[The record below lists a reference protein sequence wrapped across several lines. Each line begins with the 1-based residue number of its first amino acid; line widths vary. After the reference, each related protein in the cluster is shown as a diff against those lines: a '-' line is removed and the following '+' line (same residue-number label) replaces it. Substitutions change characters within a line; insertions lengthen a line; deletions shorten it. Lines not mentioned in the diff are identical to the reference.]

1 MRKTRIKFGCAKK
14 CVSGL
19 NSSDENV
26 AKRLMNTFQE
36 DEAHLRGGREAASRE
51 GHLARGVV
59 RALRHYMV
67 VLQGE

>member
-1 MRKTRIKFGCAKK
+1 MSVKGSA
-14 CVSGL
+14 V
-19 NSSDENV
+19 
-26 AKRLMNTFQE
+26 RLMNTFQE
-36 DEAHLRGGREAASRE
+36 DEAHLRGGREATSRE